1 MYDVASELKIRR
13 EDFTDDLDEMEVCTI
28 REQVVSVKW
37 NYPVWEKNMLG
48 FGLKQLETYKLW
60 QKLSTVCEDFEKAKA
75 PLLQG
80 VFVFGKPSGQVR

>member
-1 MYDVASELKIRR
+1 MYDLASELKIRR
-13 EDFTDDLDEMEVCTI
+13 EDFPEDLDEMEVCTI
-28 REQVVSVKW
+28 REQFVSAKW

-75 PLLQG
+75 PLQPLIN
-80 VFVFGKPSGQVR
+80 